1 MKAALILA
9 PIFAL
14 SPLFALAEPAA
25 LVRPT
30 ELKQEPATDAAKVA
44 DLPADAAVDAG
55 KRSGGWIF
63 VRTASGQ
70 EGWVKLLALR
80 YGEAGVARKGDTGLT
95 QAINAAR
102 TGSSGTQVTTGVR
115 GLDDE
120 KITTARPNPAELK
133 KMEAFAVPASASAEF
148 ADRGQLKAQNVS
160 YPK

>member
-1 MKAALILA
+1 MKAALLLA
-9 PIFAL
+9 L
-14 SPLFALAEPAA
+14 VPLICTAEPAS

-30 ELKQEPATDAAKVA
+30 ELKQEPATDAAKIV

-63 VRTASGQ
+63 VRTKAGK
-70 EGWVKLLALR
+70 EGWVKLLSLR
-80 YGEAGVARKGDTGLT
+80 YGGVGAAKKGDTGVV
-95 QAINAAR
+95 QAINVAR

-120 KITTARPNPAELK
+120 KIATAQPNSAELK
-133 KMEAFAVPASASAEF
+133 KLEGFAVPASASAQF
-148 ADRGQLKAQNVS
+148 AERGKLQSHSVS